1 MKIYLTR
8 HSQTVWNEEKR
19 LQGRLD
25 SPLTYQGQENA
36 LALKAYIKDMSFD
49 YIYSSPILRAY
60 KTACTL
66 FEENDIIKDKRL
78 VEMNFGIFE
87 GMKISDIQMQSD
99 LYNQLWNHPEMFDR
113 IPQGESYDEVILRIK
128 SFLADLKNLDQNSHI
143 FIVTHGMYFTV
154 LLATMLGLD
163 KKDFI
168 KINQEVAQ
176 GCSLTL
182 VNYHDNQFNIE
193 YYNKHDFLLHLSD
206 TLYAK

>member
-19 LQGRLD
+19 LQGRQD
-25 SPLTYQGQENA
+25 SPLTHKGIENA
-36 LALKAYIKDMSFD
+36 LALKNYIKDMSFD

-60 KTACTL
+60 KTACLL
-66 FEENDIIKDKRL
+66 FEDGDIIKEERL
-78 VEMNFGIFE
+78 VEMNFGMFE
-87 GMKISDIQMQSD
+87 GTKITDIQKNSD
-99 LYNQLWNHPEMFDR
+99 LYYQLWNQPEIFDR
-113 IPQGESYDEVILRIK
+113 IPNGESYDEVILRVK
-128 SFLADLKNLDQNSHI
+128 SFLKDLNKHNQDSQI
-143 FIVTHGMYFTV
+143 FIVTHGMFFTV
-154 LLATMLGLD
+154 LLATMLGYE

-182 VNYHDNQFNIE
+182 VNYQDNQFTIE
-193 YYNKHDFLLHLSD
+193 YYNKHDYLLHISN